1 MMPSCEGECSFQ
13 MENIPILVN
22 TSGRVGVS
30 RPDMRGRTEQSRAEA
45 KAQRGLNQAALHCK
59 NGTCI
64 DSTDR

>member
-1 MMPSCEGECSFQ
+1 
-13 MENIPILVN
+13 MENIQILVN
-22 TSGRVGVS
+22 TSDRVGVS